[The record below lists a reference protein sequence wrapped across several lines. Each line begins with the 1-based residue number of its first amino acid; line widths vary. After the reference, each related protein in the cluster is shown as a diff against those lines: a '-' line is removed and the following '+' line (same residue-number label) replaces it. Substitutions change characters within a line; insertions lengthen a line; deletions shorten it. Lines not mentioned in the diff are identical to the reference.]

1 MITLEVGNVF
11 TDIEGGL
18 PDDLYTKLE
27 KKLSFR
33 PKGYQFTP
41 SFNRFFR
48 DKQGRPVRRV
58 WDGWKRQC
66 WKNKRRTYFPSGLIS
81 LTRDF
86 LDEHSVDYRIVDTR
100 QKPLPTLNLTDSGL
114 YEKRDYQQL
123 VIRRSCEKTRGIIHA
138 STGSG
143 KTIIC
148 AGIIKELAVAPFMYF
163 VTSIDLLLQ
172 AKERLESAILQNGSN
187 LKVGQIGGG
196 EIVIHDVNVMTV
208 QTAVRALGKQW
219 NTNYKFDKDDSDDK
233 TPIGKHREQ
242 IKELLHSA
250 KGVICDECVS
260 GDETV
265 TTRQGLVTMRELNKC
280 IGKDILSFDGN
291 SVVWKKM
298 THFYSKGKKKTLK
311 IALENGNEI
320 KCTENHPIMTKQ
332 GWKPAGQLR
341 HKDQILCCANVN
353 VDKKFASKEEVP
365 VNTLST
371 SLDIKSENDQQK
383 NGKKPLI
390 KQQKQH
396 RFANANAV
404 NRLSCTQAR
413 LSHSSTE
420 KVALNTIDFSMDMTN
435 VHQDGTY
442 DYPNPRNRRYSEH
455 SSETLLS
462 LFLPKEAKTQGSM
475 PIMDCVNLNGQNLNQ
490 TFSVDCLQNI
500 ENTTME
506 DIESDP
512 RRSELVFIQKSKEYI
527 MSLFM
532 RTKKELQDNG
542 LIALETSGSHG
553 GCATTDREERII
565 SKCIPKVSQKKKS
578 ISSPNGSQKNMD
590 QRQYTSQEDTS
601 PYILKKK
608 QETKLFQR
616 SKSTSQTACDI
627 NYAKIRSISSSQ
639 EEDVFDITVEDT
651 HCFFANNFLVH
662 NCQHWRADTCQLVTR
677 SLNSAYYLYGCSATP
692 YRDEGDDLLIQAC
705 FGKKIA
711 EITASELI
719 KKNWLVKPTIKIVN
733 IKQPK
738 CAFRSWQKIYK
749 DQVTDND
756 YYNNAVANIANAY
769 IKSGRMVLVL
779 VQQIN
784 HGKHLASMIPESIFL
799 SGNSAKKLRESS
811 LRKLRNKYI
820 SCIIATVIF
829 DEGVDIKSLDTV
841 ILAGQGK
848 SKTRAMQRIGR
859 IIRPDAGKT
868 TATAIDFR
876 IHQKFLLDH
885 AKAREEMYR
894 TEPEYVIE
902 EISLNGC

>member
-1 MITLEVGNVF
+1 
-11 TDIEGGL
+11 
-18 PDDLYTKLE
+18 
-27 KKLSFR
+27 
-33 PKGYQFTP
+33 
-41 SFNRFFR
+41 
-48 DKQGRPVRRV
+48 
-58 WDGWKRQC
+58 
-66 WKNKRRTYFPSGLIS
+66 
-81 LTRDF
+81 
-86 LDEHSVDYRIVDTR
+86 
-100 QKPLPTLNLTDSGL
+100 
-114 YEKRDYQQL
+114 
-123 VIRRSCEKTRGIIHA
+123 
-138 STGSG
+138 
-143 KTIIC
+143 
-148 AGIIKELAVAPFMYF
+148 
-163 VTSIDLLLQ
+163 
-172 AKERLESAILQNGSN
+172 
-187 LKVGQIGGG
+187 
-196 EIVIHDVNVMTV
+196 
-208 QTAVRALGKQW
+208 
-219 NTNYKFDKDDSDDK
+219 
-233 TPIGKHREQ
+233 
-242 IKELLHSA
+242 
-250 KGVICDECVS
+250 
-260 GDETV
+260 
-265 TTRQGLVTMRELNKC
+265 
-280 IGKDILSFDGN
+280 
-291 SVVWKKM
+291 
-298 THFYSKGKKKTLK
+298 
-311 IALENGNEI
+311 
-320 KCTENHPIMTKQ
+320 
-332 GWKPAGQLR
+332 
-341 HKDQILCCANVN
+341 
-353 VDKKFASKEEVP
+353 
-365 VNTLST
+365 
-371 SLDIKSENDQQK
+371 
-383 NGKKPLI
+383 
-390 KQQKQH
+390 
-396 RFANANAV
+396 
-404 NRLSCTQAR
+404 
-413 LSHSSTE
+413 
-420 KVALNTIDFSMDMTN
+420 
-435 VHQDGTY
+435 
-442 DYPNPRNRRYSEH
+442 
-455 SSETLLS
+455 
-462 LFLPKEAKTQGSM
+462 
-475 PIMDCVNLNGQNLNQ
+475 
-490 TFSVDCLQNI
+490 
-500 ENTTME
+500 
-506 DIESDP
+506 
-512 RRSELVFIQKSKEYI
+512 
-527 MSLFM
+527 M